1 MKNKFLKKLGIVVL
15 SGAIICGTTSASQV
29 CVYAEDMQD
38 IQDTKVVADGNR
50 EEEDGGA
57 EYDLSGQGSVSGVEA
72 TNEALVTVDSVEV
85 TDTKS
90 SDEEATGRYLL
101 DVIKTENSE
110 VIVEGDVDVTTQGT
124 VGTQVTSVVNAENSK
139 ATINGDIKVDDNVTF
154 TRNKEFS
161 NESSVIGIEG
171 LNSTIDV
178 GGDVDISSKNAR
190 VTGAQLWGDGT
201 ANISGSISVSTENCT
216 EGSVGA
222 FVAGPILVIDGDVNV
237 NGGYMGIGLDMH
249 YDSKAYIKGNVTVES
264 AEQACGIDIHNDA
277 VAVIDGVLAVK
288 ATNSAELNCLAIP
301 YNPYEAENAPGDSCI
316 YVYKFVDETNYS
328 DDDIS
333 REVLHDEALSFPRLK
348 YIIRTDEGLTTNANT
363 FSDDEL
369 GISEFFYSSE
379 GETITVSSNGRTIYG
394 IKNEDSSIDIKV
406 RDNGNGTWTIIV
418 PKGGGVHLQAILERV
433 EEVIENNP
441 SEINGPTEDER
452 DITTPNTN
460 TEVVVTPPNTDTGIV
475 VTPSN
480 TELESEPK
488 HSNTDGESNSTT
500 SNTDVVSH
508 IQVTQPKA
516 PVVIEAVAM
525 TQTQISES
533 VTGSV
538 EYLAKQAE
546 IESTMMQALNIIDTM
561 SVEQVEN
568 LKATGF
574 SIDAGGCLVADAK
587 VSQLV
592 LRALNKGIPMNI
604 SFRANGV
611 LVKFTIPA
619 GFDVSLFINADGTI
633 DFMKLFSAIQGR

>member
-50 EEEDGGA
+50 KEEDGGA
-57 EYDLSGQGSVSGVEA
+57 EYDLSGQGSVSGVKA
-72 TNEALVTVDSVEV
+72 TDGALVTVDSVEV

-139 ATINGDIKVDDNVTF
+139 ATINGDIKVEDNVTF
-154 TRNKEFS
+154 TRNEEYS
-161 NESSVIGIEG
+161 NECHVIGIEG

-178 GGDVDISSKNAR
+178 GGDVDVSSKNAR
-190 VTGAQLWGDGT
+190 VTGAQLRSDGT
-201 ANISGSISVSTENCT
+201 TNISGSISVSTESCT

-222 FVAGPILVIDGDVNV
+222 LVDGSILVIDGDVNV
-237 NGGYMGIGLDMH
+237 NGGYMGIGLNMYD
-249 YDSKAYIKGNVTVES
+249 DSKAYIKGNVTVES
-264 AEQACGIDIHNDA
+264 AELAYGINIHDEA

-288 ATNSAELNCLAIP
+288 ATNPAELNCLAIP
-301 YNPYEAENAPGDSCI
+301 YNPYEAENATSDSCI

-333 REVLHDEALSFPRLK
+333 REELYDKALNFPRLK

-363 FSDDEL
+363 FSDDKL

-379 GETITVSSNGRTIYG
+379 GETITVSSNGGTIYG

-441 SEINGPTEDER
+441 SETNGPTEDER

-460 TEVVVTPPNTDTGIV
+460 TEVVVTPPNT
-475 VTPSN
+475 
-480 TELESEPK
+480 ELESEPK
-488 HSNTDGESNSTT
+488 HSNTDGDSNSTT